1 MAIIIS
7 DDILR
12 AQGLEEAT
20 LRIEVATV
28 LYDREVLSLGLAAQ
42 MAGLDRM
49 QFQAALAERAIDLT
63 YSEEDFLQD
72 LDTLKK
78 LKLYGRDQ

>member
-12 AQGLEEAT
+12 AQHLDEHI
-20 LRIEVATV
+20 LRIEVAAV

-49 QFQAALAERAIDLT
+49 QFQAALAERDIDLKF
-63 YSEEDFLQD
+63 DLNDLHQD
-72 LDTLKK
+72 LDTLRK
-78 LKLYGRDQ
+78 LNLYGGHQ

>member
-12 AQGLEEAT
+12 AQHLDEHT

-28 LYDREVLSLGLAAQ
+28 LYDREVLSLGLAAR

-49 QFQAALAERAIDLT
+49 QFQAALAERGIDLKYT
-63 YSEEDFLQD
+63 AEDLRQD

-78 LKLYGRDQ
+78 LKLYGGDQ